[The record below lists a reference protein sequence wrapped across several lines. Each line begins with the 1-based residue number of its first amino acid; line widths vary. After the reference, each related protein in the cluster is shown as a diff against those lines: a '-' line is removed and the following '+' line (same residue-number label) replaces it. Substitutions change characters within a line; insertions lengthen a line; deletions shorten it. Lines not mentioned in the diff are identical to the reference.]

1 MGADLSA
8 LDIMVVQ
15 IDGIH
20 ISEHLVLVAALGID
34 SAGFKHPW
42 RLRLPGRQ
50 PLMRAADNATK
61 CREAADFDTP
71 LPAGAGTS
79 PSGSRTARRNFR
91 VETLISIRFIAHSP
105 NQSSATA
112 RSQLGSVSSR
122 PPRSRTRGRST
133 ATFPAWKP
141 ILPWVRPQ
149 R

>member
-1 MGADLSA
+1 MPSICTTMMSTRTTMMSSADRSTP
-8 LDIMVVQ
+8 
-15 IDGIH
+15 IH
-20 ISEHLVLVAALGID
+20 C
-34 SAGFKHPW
+34 F
-42 RLRLPGRQ
+42 
-50 PLMRAADNATK
+50 MRAADNATK

-71 LPAGAGTS
+71 APAGAGTS

-91 VETLISIRFIAHSP
+91 VETLISMRLIAHLP

-112 RSQLGSVSSR
+112 RSQLGSASSR

-133 ATFPAWKP
+133 ATLPAWKP